1 MYAEQP
7 DGTVKIADIVKY
19 TNFTAKDIIDVL
31 EEKRWLLWSGND
43 CEIYLKKNDIEKIIE
58 KRKKR

>member
-1 MYAEQP
+1 MYAEQS

-31 EEKRWLLWSGND
+31 EENHWLLWSGND
-43 CEIYLKKNDIEKIIE
+43 CELYLKISDIE
-58 KRKKR
+58 